1 VQLAEI
7 RDVVFGYG
15 HVPVLEGLNLQ
26 INSGEFIG
34 LTGPNGS
41 AKTTT
46 LKLLLG
52 LLQPQRGKVTFA
64 RRGEQGQQVIVGY
77 VPQQIASFN
86 AGFPSTVY
94 ELVRSGL
101 FTRKRW
107 FGFLPKEELERIDH
121 VLEQVGMWDYRKRK
135 IGELSGG
142 QKQRVCLAR
151 ALVLEPDLLVL
162 DEPTT
167 GMDASAR
174 TSFYDLVEHQ
184 VRSHGRSVLMV
195 THDLEETL
203 PRMTRLL
210 VLDKRIRFD
219 GTPEQFSERMDL
231 RSRMESLPL
240 YCCYDDEQPAETQL
254 DELKREA
261 DHVSAPSTAC
271 EKEEVM

>member
-1 VQLAEI
+1 MKLAEM

-15 HVPVLEGLNLQ
+15 PTPVLEGLNLTVGT
-26 INSGEFIG
+26 SEFIG

-52 LLQPQRGKVTFA
+52 LLSPQRGQVT
-64 RRGEQGQQVIVGY
+64 RGSKSATGKPLVVGY

-107 FGFLPKEELERIDH
+107 FGRLPKEEVERVEL
-121 VLEQVGMWDYRKRK
+121 VLKQVGMWEHRKAK

-151 ALVLEPDLLVL
+151 ALVTEPDLLVL

-167 GMDASAR
+167 GMDVTAR
-174 TSFYDLVEHQ
+174 SSFYDLIEHQ
-184 VRSHGRSVLMV
+184 VRTHGRTVLMV
-195 THDLEETL
+195 THDLEESL
-203 PRMTRLL
+203 PRLTRLL
-210 VLDKRIRFD
+210 VLDKHIRFD
-219 GTPEQFSERMDL
+219 GTPEQFQERMDL
-231 RSRMESLPL
+231 RTRPETLPL
-240 YCCYDDEQPAETQL
+240 YCCYDDEQPVEQAVRL
-254 DELKREA
+254 
-261 DHVSAPSTAC
+261 
-271 EKEEVM
+271 KEEVM

>member
-1 VQLAEI
+1 MQLAEM

-15 HVPVLEGLNLQ
+15 HVPVVDGLNLQ

-52 LLQPQRGKVTFA
+52 LLHPQDGRVTLS
-64 RRGEQGQQVIVGY
+64 RRGETGKPVVVGY

-101 FTRKRW
+101 FTSKRW
-107 FGFLPKEELERIDH
+107 FGILPKNEVERIER
-121 VLEQVGMWDYRKRK
+121 VLQQVGMWELRKRK

-167 GMDASAR
+167 GMDAAAR
-174 TSFYDLVEHQ
+174 TSFYDLIEHQ
-184 VRSHGRSVLMV
+184 VRAHGRTVLMV
-195 THDLEETL
+195 THDLEESL
-203 PRMTRLL
+203 PRLTRLL

-219 GTPEQFSERMDL
+219 GTPEQFQARMDL
-231 RSRMESLPL
+231 RTRVETLPL
-240 YCCYDDEQPAETQL
+240 YCCYDDEQP
-254 DELKREA
+254 
-261 DHVSAPSTAC
+261 PSPPARS
-271 EKEEVM
+271 KEEVM

>member
-1 VQLAEI
+1 MKLAEI

-15 HVPVLEGLNLQ
+15 HLPVLEGLNME
-26 INSGEFIG
+26 IGSAEFVGI
-34 LTGPNGS
+34 TGPNGS

-52 LLQPQRGKVTFA
+52 LLKPQDGAVELNAKGPNGKPLVL
-64 RRGEQGQQVIVGY
+64 GY

-86 AGFPSTVY
+86 AGFPSTVW

-101 FTRKRW
+101 YTRKAW
-107 FGFLPKEELERIDH
+107 FGLRASQKENEKVEH
-121 VLEQVGMWDYRKRK
+121 VLQQVGMWEHRKRK

-167 GMDASAR
+167 GMDTSAR
-174 TSFYDLVEHQ
+174 KLFYDLLEHQ
-184 VRSHGRSVLMV
+184 VKAHGRTVVMV

-203 PRMTRLL
+203 PRLTRLL
-210 VLDKRIRFD
+210 VIDKRVRFD
-219 GTPEQFSERMDL
+219 GTPTKFQERMDIG
-231 RSRMESLPL
+231 RAETLPL
-240 YCCYDDEQPAETQL
+240 YCCYDDENQATTSVVE
-254 DELKREA
+254 EF
-261 DHVSAPSTAC
+261 
-271 EKEEVM
+271 EVM

>member
-1 VQLAEI
+1 MAEM

-15 HVPVLEGLNLQ
+15 QTPVLDQLQ
-26 INSGEFIG
+26 VQVGTSEFIG

-52 LLQPQRGKVTFA
+52 LLTPQHGSVELSPTGPKGKPLVL
-64 RRGEQGQQVIVGY
+64 GY
-77 VPQQIASFN
+77 VPQNIASFN

-101 FTRKRW
+101 YTRKRW
-107 FGFLPKEELERIDH
+107 FGLLPSDEVARVEQ
-121 VLEQVGMWDYRKRK
+121 VLKQVGMWEHRKRK

-151 ALVLEPDLLVL
+151 SLVLEPDLLVL

-167 GMDASAR
+167 GMDVEAR
-174 TSFYDLVEHQ
+174 TSFYDLIQHQ
-184 VRSHGRSVLMV
+184 VQHHGRTVLMV

-203 PRMTRLL
+203 PRLTRLL

-219 GTPEQFSERMDL
+219 GTPQQFQDRMDL
-231 RSRMESLPL
+231 RAKTETLPL
-240 YCCYDDEQPAETQL
+240 YCCYDDEEGV
-254 DELKREA
+254 E
-261 DHVSAPSTAC
+261 
-271 EKEEVM
+271 

>member
-1 VQLAEI
+1 MKLAEI

-15 HVPVLEGLNLQ
+15 HLPVLEGLNFE
-26 INSGEFIG
+26 IGSSEFVGI
-34 LTGPNGS
+34 TGPNGS

-52 LLQPQRGKVTFA
+52 LLKPQNGTVQLSAKGPNDKPLVL
-64 RRGEQGQQVIVGY
+64 GY

-86 AGFPSTVY
+86 AGFPSTVW

-101 FTRKRW
+101 YTRKAW
-107 FGFLPKEELERIDH
+107 FGLRQDKKVNEKVEH
-121 VLEQVGMWDYRKRK
+121 VLEQVGMWEHRKRK

-167 GMDASAR
+167 GMDATAR
-174 TSFYDLVEHQ
+174 KVFYDLLEHQ
-184 VRSHGRSVLMV
+184 VKHHGRTVVMV

-203 PRMTRLL
+203 SRLTRLL
-210 VLDKRIRFD
+210 VIDKRVRFD
-219 GTPEQFSERMDL
+219 GTPEQFQDRMDL
-231 RSRMESLPL
+231 RGRAETLPL
-240 YCCYDDEQPAETQL
+240 YCCYDDNQTPQNNMGE
-254 DELKREA
+254 EL
-261 DHVSAPSTAC
+261 
-271 EKEEVM
+271 EVM

>member
-1 VQLAEI
+1 MQLAEI
-7 RDVVFGYG
+7 RDVMFGYG

-52 LLQPQRGKVTFA
+52 LLQPQRGKVMLS
-64 RRGEQGQQVIVGY
+64 RRGEDGKSVVVGY
-77 VPQQIASFN
+77 VPQQISSFN
-86 AGFPSTVY
+86 AGFPSTVQ

-121 VLEQVGMWDYRKRK
+121 VLEQVGMADLRKRK

-167 GMDASAR
+167 GMDVTAR
-174 TSFYDLVEHQ
+174 STFYDLVEHQ
-184 VRSHGRSVLMV
+184 VRAHGRSVLMV
-195 THDLEETL
+195 T
-203 PRMTRLL
+203 
-210 VLDKRIRFD
+210 
-219 GTPEQFSERMDL
+219 
-231 RSRMESLPL
+231 
-240 YCCYDDEQPAETQL
+240 
-254 DELKREA
+254 
-261 DHVSAPSTAC
+261 
-271 EKEEVM
+271 

>member
-1 VQLAEI
+1 M
-7 RDVVFGYG
+7 
-15 HVPVLEGLNLQ
+15 PVLEQMNLQ
-26 INSGEFIG
+26 VGASEFIG

-52 LLQPQRGKVTFA
+52 LLTPQAGEVKFNPTGPQGKPLV
-64 RRGEQGQQVIVGY
+64 VGY
-77 VPQQIASFN
+77 VPQNIASFN

-101 FTRKRW
+101 YTRKRW
-107 FGFLPKEELERIDH
+107 FGRVPAKEVERVEQ
-121 VLEQVGMWDYRKRK
+121 VLKQVGMWEHRKRK

-167 GMDASAR
+167 GMDVDAR
-174 TSFYDLVEHQ
+174 TTFYDLLQHQ
-184 VRSHGRSVLMV
+184 VQHHGRTVLMV

-203 PRMTRLL
+203 PRLTRLL

-219 GTPEQFSERMDL
+219 GTPQEFQERMDL
-231 RSRMESLPL
+231 RARTATLPL
-240 YCCYDDEQPAETQL
+240 YCCYDDEVT
-254 DELKREA
+254 DLKLVAARER
-261 DHVSAPSTAC
+261 VQ
-271 EKEEVM
+271 

>member
-1 VQLAEI
+1 VKLAEI
-7 RDVVFGYG
+7 RDVTFSYG
-15 HVPVLEGLNLQ
+15 HAPVLEGLNLQ
-26 INSGEFIG
+26 IGTSEFIG

-52 LLQPQRGKVTFA
+52 LHSPQRGSVELAVKAAGGRELV
-64 RRGEQGQQVIVGY
+64 VGY

-86 AGFPSTVY
+86 VGFPSTVY

-101 FTRKRW
+101 FTRRRW
-107 FGFLPKEELERIDH
+107 FGLLPKGETDRVEH
-121 VLEQVGMWDYRKRK
+121 VLRQVGMWEHRKRK

-167 GMDASAR
+167 GMDVNSR
-174 TSFYDLVEHQ
+174 KLFYDLIEHQ
-184 VRSHGRSVLMV
+184 VRSHGRTVLMV

-203 PRMTRLL
+203 PRLTRLL
-210 VLDKRIRFD
+210 VVDKRIRFD
-219 GTPEQFSERMDL
+219 GTPEQFKERMDL
-231 RSRMESLPL
+231 FGGVERVPL
-240 YCCYDDEQPAETQL
+240 YCCYDDAQPVGLAVPGG
-254 DELKREA
+254 
-261 DHVSAPSTAC
+261 VS
-271 EKEEVM
+271 

>member
-1 VQLAEI
+1 MKLAEI

-15 HVPVLEGLNLQ
+15 HTPVLEQLNLTVGT
-26 INSGEFIG
+26 SEFIG

-52 LLQPQRGKVTFA
+52 LLKPQQGRVEFSPTGPKGKPLV
-64 RRGEQGQQVIVGY
+64 VGY
-77 VPQQIASFN
+77 VPQNIASFN

-107 FGFLPKEELERIDH
+107 FGLLPAKELERVDQ
-121 VLEQVGMWDYRKRK
+121 VLHQVGMWELRNRK

-151 ALVLEPDLLVL
+151 ALVLGPDLLVL

-167 GMDASAR
+167 GMDVDAR
-174 TSFYDLVEHQ
+174 TSFYDLLQHQ
-184 VRSHGRSVLMV
+184 VQHHGRTVLMV

-203 PRMTRLL
+203 PRLTRLL
-210 VLDKRIRFD
+210 VLEKRIRFD
-219 GTPEQFSERMDL
+219 GSPQQFQERMDL
-231 RSRMESLPL
+231 RARTETLPL
-240 YCCYDDEQPAETQL
+240 YCCYDDEDETVTDL
-254 DELKREA
+254 PVREG
-261 DHVSAPSTAC
+261 VL
-271 EKEEVM
+271 

>member
-1 VQLAEI
+1 MMLAEM

-15 HVPVLEGLNLQ
+15 YTPVLEGLNLT
-26 INSGEFIG
+26 IRTSEFIG

-52 LLQPQRGKVTFA
+52 LLQPQRGTVTIH
-64 RRGEQGQQVIVGY
+64 RRREDGKPIVVGY

-86 AGFPSTVY
+86 VGFPSTVY

-107 FGFLPKEELERIDH
+107 FGFLPKDEVARVEH
-121 VLEQVGMWDYRKRK
+121 VLRQVGMWEHRKRK

-151 ALVLEPDLLVL
+151 TLVLEPDLLVL

-167 GMDASAR
+167 GMDVTAR
-174 TSFYDLVEHQ
+174 TMFYDLLQHQ
-184 VRSHGRSVLMV
+184 VEAHGRTVLMV
-195 THDLEETL
+195 THDLEESL
-203 PRMTRLL
+203 PRLSRLL
-210 VLDKRIRFD
+210 VLDKWIRFD
-219 GTPEQFSERMDL
+219 GTPEQFRERMDL
-231 RSRMESLPL
+231 RQRPETLPL
-240 YCCYDDEQPAETQL
+240 YCCYDDQQPNAGGKQ
-254 DELKREA
+254 
-261 DHVSAPSTAC
+261 
-271 EKEEVM
+271 EEGVV

>member
-1 VQLAEI
+1 MKLAEM

-15 HVPVLEGLNLQ
+15 PTPVLEGLNLT
-26 INSGEFIG
+26 IGTSEFIG

-52 LLQPQRGKVTFA
+52 LLSPQRGQVT
-64 RRGEQGQQVIVGY
+64 RGDRTATGKPLVVGY

-86 AGFPSTVY
+86 AGFPSTVF

-107 FGFLPKEELERIDH
+107 FGILPKEEVARVEL
-121 VLEQVGMWDYRKRK
+121 VLKQVGMWEHRKAK

-151 ALVLEPDLLVL
+151 ALVTEPDLLVL

-167 GMDASAR
+167 GMDVTAR
-174 TSFYDLVEHQ
+174 KSFYDLIEHQ
-184 VRSHGRSVLMV
+184 VRKHGRTVLMV
-195 THDLEETL
+195 THDLEESL
-203 PRMTRLL
+203 PRLTRLL
-210 VLDKRIRFD
+210 VLDKWIRFD
-219 GTPEQFSERMDL
+219 GTPEQFQERMDL
-231 RSRMESLPL
+231 RTRPETLPL
-240 YCCYDDEQPAETQL
+240 YCCYDDEQPGAQSVGVE
-254 DELKREA
+254 
-261 DHVSAPSTAC
+261 
-271 EKEEVM
+271 EEVM

>member
-1 VQLAEI
+1 MKLAEM

-15 HVPVLEGLNLQ
+15 QTPVLDQLQ
-26 INSGEFIG
+26 VQVGTSEFIG

-52 LLQPQRGKVTFA
+52 LLTPQHGSVELSPTGPKGKPLVL
-64 RRGEQGQQVIVGY
+64 GY
-77 VPQQIASFN
+77 VPQNIASFN

-101 FTRKRW
+101 YTRKRW
-107 FGFLPKEELERIDH
+107 FGLLPSDEVARVEQ
-121 VLEQVGMWDYRKRK
+121 VLKQVGMWEHRKRK

-151 ALVLEPDLLVL
+151 SLVLEPDLLVL

-167 GMDASAR
+167 GMDVEAR
-174 TSFYDLVEHQ
+174 TSFYDLIQHQ
-184 VRSHGRSVLMV
+184 VQHHGRTVLMV

-203 PRMTRLL
+203 PRLTRLL

-219 GTPEQFSERMDL
+219 GTPQQFQDRMDL
-231 RSRMESLPL
+231 RAKTETLPL
-240 YCCYDDEQPAETQL
+240 YCCYDDEEGV
-254 DELKREA
+254 E
-261 DHVSAPSTAC
+261 
-271 EKEEVM
+271 